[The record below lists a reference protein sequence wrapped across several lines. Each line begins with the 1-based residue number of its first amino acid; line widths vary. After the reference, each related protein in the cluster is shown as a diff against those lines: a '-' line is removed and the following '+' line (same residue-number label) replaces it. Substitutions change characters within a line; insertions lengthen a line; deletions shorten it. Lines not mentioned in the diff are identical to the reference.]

1 MSYIKIQK
9 IAKELVD
16 TPEKNHI
23 YFGYD
28 SGGLWLK
35 DDDGT
40 DAYYILNGY
49 ASQPTILNFNP
60 STGSFNGDTLTINGS
75 NFISFNT
82 TVTFNGVLG
91 TSVNV
96 TSANSLTVV
105 VPDTPGNV
113 PVIVTTTYGGS
124 SLPVT
129 YLITHKDQIPGIVSI
144 TPSPQAIGS
153 TVTING
159 YNFLQNDTIAY
170 FGTTPGITN
179 FVSPILL
186 NAIIPNIPTG
196 QTTVF
201 LQASNGQSNTYN
213 ILVTPNLNPTFTNFY
228 PNSGYIGD
236 TISISGT
243 NFALGQ
249 IQVRFGS
256 ESASGITVVS
266 STYLTAIIASNTP
279 FGSTSIRVSN
289 ISLSGFTVIGS
300 TLGLIPTIS
309 SILPLSQIPGSIL
322 NLNGSNLSG
331 TLQVTFGG
339 VAATVISGNSTSIYI
354 ILDSNTI
361 PGINSVI
368 VTNQYGPSLSFSY
381 SVAGPIN
388 GPVINY
394 FTPISGS
401 IGSTVFIYGNY
412 FAIGSGN
419 AVYFDNVPA
428 LVSPGSTSQLIT
440 VKVPT
445 LSPTGI
451 VDIKVVNG
459 TGTGSYIMSGYTVLT
474 SGNAPIINNVIPVFA
489 KSGDIIDVYGQY
501 LTNCTIGFGYSYP
514 PGTTTS
520 TISIDDTHVRTTVPL
535 GFATVGSSSIV
546 NIYATTTG
554 GTFTYSP
561 FEIYSLPLSIPSI
574 STFDPITG
582 PINTFVSVYGNYFAK
597 YWSDIS
603 VVIGGKYYLLTS
615 QTFVSNTEING
626 YIPYTEGQL
635 GSSLVS
641 VITPAGSTQKSSF
654 LITNY
659 VPTTTTTTHIPTT
672 TTTTFT
678 EIPTTTT
685 TTFTEIPTTTTT
697 TFTEIPTTTTTT
709 FTEIPTTTTTTTT
722 TLGSP
727 LILTFDNIYS
737 DSLISGSSS
746 VLLGWNTFFNL
757 PASGVAFTSV
767 YLYGNN
773 IYLYGGSGITL
784 IDSLF
789 DDANGYGTHLTDIID
804 NANCIINIGYD
815 VFGDAIN
822 SGCPNLVTV
831 VLPAVVTSGLYS
843 FYDCV
848 SVTNFVLPSLVT
860 DNGSFY
866 NCTSVTSFSLPLLTT
881 SVGSFFGCTSVTS
894 FDLPSLITANAS
906 FEECSSV
913 TSFNLPLLTTALD
926 GTFAN
931 CTSITSFD
939 LPSLITISAGT
950 FTYCTSVTSFDFPLV
965 TGDIGINTF
974 ENCTSA
980 TSFNLPL
987 VTVIG
992 DSCFNSCSSAT
1003 YFYLPSVITAGAYC
1017 FANCWSI
1024 TNIDLPSVTY
1034 IGDECFSNCALV
1046 TSFNLPNLS
1055 TAGAAC
1061 FATCSGATSFNLPS
1075 LITIYGNSF
1084 FVGCSSASGF
1094 TLPLVTNITYNCF
1107 ASCLSAKYFYLPS
1120 CLTLGPTVNND
1131 DFVFLFITGNTIT
1144 LTIPSALMTCNS
1156 GLPDEDIQ
1164 ILRANNTVTIIT
1176 V

>member
-1 MSYIKIQK
+1 MSRLVISNTTPAATSSTALSSNVSSSVSGNMDLIQSQINQKLNDYINVKNAVKILETYSNWNGYIKLYTEVESNI
-9 IAKELVD
+9 VVGD
-16 TPEKNHI
+16 TVYVTHTEPTYDYALTFILENPSTP
-23 YFGYD
+23 YD
-28 SGGLWLK
+28 SYGEFSSFFVGYKVLYVNTYNNEVVINRYYNDIPSGKALKNQYLSKISCRGGEYYN
-35 DDDGT
+35 DITDGVVF
-40 DAYYILNGY
+40 YNCNILNGNF
-49 ASQPTILNFNP
+49 SNISGTI
-60 STGSFNGDTLTINGS
+60 SGATLS
-75 NFISFNT
+75 
-82 TVTFNGVLG
+82 
-91 TSVNV
+91 
-96 TSANSLTVV
+96 
-105 VPDTPGNV
+105 
-113 PVIVTTTYGGS
+113 
-124 SLPVT
+124 
-129 YLITHKDQIPGIVSI
+129 
-144 TPSPQAIGS
+144 GS
-153 TVTING
+153 TVI
-159 YNFLQNDTIAY
+159 
-170 FGTTPGITN
+170 
-179 FVSPILL
+179 
-186 NAIIPNIPTG
+186 
-196 QTTVF
+196 
-201 LQASNGQSNTYN
+201 
-213 ILVTPNLNPTFTNFY
+213 
-228 PNSGYIGD
+228 
-236 TISISGT
+236 
-243 NFALGQ
+243 
-249 IQVRFGS
+249 
-256 ESASGITVVS
+256 
-266 STYLTAIIASNTP
+266 
-279 FGSTSIRVSN
+279 
-289 ISLSGFTVIGS
+289 
-300 TLGLIPTIS
+300 
-309 SILPLSQIPGSIL
+309 
-322 NLNGSNLSG
+322 
-331 TLQVTFGG
+331 
-339 VAATVISGNSTSIYI
+339 
-354 ILDSNTI
+354 SNTI
-361 PGINSVI
+361 
-368 VTNQYGPSLSFSY
+368 LSGSTIY
-381 SVAGPIN
+381 CAGLFTISDIN
-388 GPVINY
+388 GDY
-394 FTPISGS
+394 S
-401 IGSTVFIYGNY
+401 
-412 FAIGSGN
+412 
-419 AVYFDNVPA
+419 
-428 LVSPGSTSQLIT
+428 L
-440 VKVPT
+440 
-445 LSPTGI
+445 
-451 VDIKVVNG
+451 
-459 TGTGSYIMSGYTVLT
+459 
-474 SGNAPIINNVIPVFA
+474 NAPIGTNIVKCYAPGYITDTFYTNVSSFSNELNITLTAGTNSITIISDTNSICSGGTVYFEAVTVGFDPPVNYQWKLNGINIGLNSSHFYYNIFSNGDVVTCEVSDNINIALSNQIIISILSQSIVISAYP
-489 KSGDIIDVYGQY
+489 SDIIATGDLVTFSAYTSCYVNPIYQWRLNGI
-501 LTNCTIGFGYSYP
+501 NIFGATGVSYS
-514 PGTTTS
+514 TTTLNNNDQITCWHS
-520 TISIDDTHVRTTVPL
+520 TVSSNIITMI
-535 GFATVGSSSIV
+535 VG
-546 NIYATTTG
+546 A
-554 GTFTYSP
+554 
-561 FEIYSLPLSIPSI
+561 
-574 STFDPITG
+574 ST
-582 PINTFVSVYGNYFAK
+582 
-597 YWSDIS
+597 
-603 VVIGGKYYLLTS
+603 
-615 QTFVSNTEING
+615 
-626 YIPYTEGQL
+626 
-635 GSSLVS
+635 
-641 VITPAGSTQKSSF
+641 
-654 LITNY
+654 
-659 VPTTTTTTHIPTT
+659 TT

-678 EIPTTTT
+678 PTTTT

-1061 FATCSGATSFNLPS
+1061 FSTCSGATSFNLPS

-1094 TLPLVTNITYNCF
+1094 TIPLVTNITYNCF